1 VEGKVPIDEFVEKY
15 RKLREAYHKDAIK
28 VSIVGPTLP
37 PQQPPKQPPQPP
49 PQSPPQR
56 WMM

>member
-1 VEGKVPIDEFVEKY
+1 MPIDEFVEKY